1 MNAKSIIEI
10 IEIFNLNRSIY
21 STYILYIQIKS
32 PKTGEPRSIFTAS
45 GGAEKRC
52 CLKTTTKHHR
62 WKRKWNCCSSVPDSP
77 DVTEDVMRSIAAAA
91 CLTEATSSE
100 QQQQRPTTAAVVTA
114 ASQQYP
120 THQYNIHESPAP
132 MLEIPDEIYQ
142 QQLRKQQFIERY
154 KRKQLQET
162 LQQFNSSAA
171 SQPAEDAFAPEFH
184 IVQRHGLPPLRVPNL
199 SGVGSSGAP
208 LVLLSPSSTRKTDTG
223 SGSQR
228 RRATRPWP
236 ISRFRQVLRM
246 IGRYRRP
253 DCRGLHR
260 SGANALVVAV
270 DVANENALSASATT
284 TNNDSTVDTHDTS
297 NKNIP
302 EENDPDVRC
311 IPLHGHRRRL
321 APVLAPPPSRRKIRT
336 DIETLSTYL
345 SGGVDNSL
353 DSVGRA
359 SAAATA
365 SRFLRSNGGNGG
377 SMRRVRRKNCMR
389 QLSPTLSP
397 IHESGLSNPT
407 SPLPFRRSFNREIC
421 GEVTSLSASVAK
433 AESFEQRFVM

>member
-1 MNAKSIIEI
+1 M
-10 IEIFNLNRSIY
+10 
-21 STYILYIQIKS
+21 KS
-32 PKTGEPRSIFTAS
+32 PKSGEPRSIFTAN
-45 GGAEKRC
+45 GGADKRC

-100 QQQQRPTTAAVVTA
+100 PHQQRPTTAAVVAA

-120 THQYNIHESPAP
+120 TQQYNIHESPAP

-142 QQLRKQQFIERY
+142 QQLRKQQFVERY
-154 KRKQLQET
+154 KLKQLQET
-162 LQQFNSSAA
+162 LKQFHSSAA

-208 LVLLSPSSTRKTDTG
+208 LVLLSPSSTQKTDTV
-223 SGSQR
+223 SCSHR

-253 DCRGLHR
+253 GCR
-260 SGANALVVAV
+260 GANALGVAG
-270 DVANENALSASATT
+270 DVANVNALSASATT
-284 TNNDSTVDTHDTS
+284 TNNDSTVYLHDTS
-297 NKNIP
+297 NKDIP
-302 EENDPDVRC
+302 EDNDPDVRC

-353 DSVGRA
+353 ESVGRA
-359 SAAATA
+359 SATATA
-365 SRFLRSNGGNGG
+365 SRFLRSNGGNG
-377 SMRRVRRKNCMR
+377 SSVRRVRRKNCLR

-397 IHESGLSNPT
+397 IHESGMSNPT
-407 SPLPFRRSFNREIC
+407 SPLPFRRPFNRENC